1 MLIKIF
7 VRTFPSTEDCDLFES
22 ILETR
27 WPKLLQEVPG
37 VRFRAIKNP
46 QTANVSVVLWE
57 FPNTESMKKIEKLI
71 EENIAKYVKTL
82 APKTIQFTGAVTQD
96 FGETSF

>member
-7 VRTFPSTEDCDLFES
+7 VRTFPYSEDCELFES

-27 WPKLLQEVPG
+27 WPNLLQEVKG
-37 VRFRAIKNP
+37 VRFRAMKNP
-46 QTANVSVVLWE
+46 QTPNVSVVLWE
-57 FPNTESMKKIEKLI
+57 FPDNEAMKKIEKLI

-82 APKTIQFTGAVTQD
+82 TP
-96 FGETSF
+96 